1 MLKAKEDALNS
12 FKSNLFPIMSNTT
25 PYVTPRKRI
34 INEDYFINE
43 IINDEKDINSEISD
57 EYFGF
62 QNPSSLV
69 EDLIKANQT
78 KNNKIVNQ
86 TIDSINELKNAPNE
100 V

>member
-1 MLKAKEDALNS
+1 
-12 FKSNLFPIMSNTT
+12 MSDTT

-43 IINDEKDINSEISD
+43 IINDEKDINSEIFD
-57 EYFGF
+57 EYFGY
-62 QNPSSLV
+62 QNPSSLI

-100 V
+100 L